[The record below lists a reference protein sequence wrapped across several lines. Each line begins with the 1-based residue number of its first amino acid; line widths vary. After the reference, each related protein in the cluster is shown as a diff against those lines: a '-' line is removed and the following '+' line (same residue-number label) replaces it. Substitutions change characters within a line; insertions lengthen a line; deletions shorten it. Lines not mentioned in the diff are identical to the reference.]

1 MSAVENDTDSF
12 DLASRLARFADIAE
26 DTEAF
31 QDVQDPANRRI
42 IKYLVA
48 RHSNYA
54 PVQEREDLTVAI
66 LESMPGKGP
75 KLHAHDYP
83 EIFFCQEGQ
92 YGIVWGDHGEHCV
105 TLNPLDTFATPP
117 GINRLVMNTG
127 DVPGTMMVL
136 FDTTRRDP
144 NEGITMPAHVIA
156 EERASGKDYTR
167 RALDGI
173 PMSPEQVDEYVGLY
187 EDLKPSDTDGGHTIK
202 RVIHTGDSHAAI
214 SHPHELT
221 MTLLESEAGA
231 ETSERI
237 TEDEELLIC
246 LRGNI
251 EVRSNDQAVTMTRYD
266 TLPLPAGVTRQL
278 VNSST
283 GAATVLVVGK
293 P

>member
-1 MSAVENDTDSF
+1 MANVQHDSESF
-12 DLASRLARFADIAE
+12 SLADRLARFTDIPE

-42 IKYLVA
+42 VKYLVA
-48 RHSNYA
+48 RHSDYA
-54 PVQEREDLTVAI
+54 AIQDRTDLTVAI

-105 TLNPLDTFATPP
+105 TLNTLDTFATPP
-117 GINRLVMNTG
+117 GINRLVINTG

-167 RALDGI
+167 RALDGVL
-173 PMSPEQVDEYVGLY
+173 MTPEQVNEYVSLY
-187 EDLKPSDTDGGHTIK
+187 ENLKSSETDGDHIIK
-202 RVIHTGDSHAAI
+202 RVIRTSDPAAAI
-214 SHPHELT
+214 AHPHDLT
-221 MTLLESEAGA
+221 MTLLESQPGA
-231 ETSERI
+231 ETSARE
-237 TEDEELLIC
+237 TPDEELLIC
-246 LRGNI
+246 LKGEI
-251 EVRSNDQAVTMTRYD
+251 EVRGHDQAVRMARFD
-266 TLPLPAGVTRQL
+266 TLALPAGIVRTL
-278 VNSST
+278 VNR
-283 GAATVLVVGK
+283 GNNEATVLVVGK